1 MKGNTRRWK
10 DLPGLCI
17 SRINIVKMAILP
29 KAIYTNTI
37 KIPLTL
43 FTETKRNTK
52 IHMKQHKTQKS
63 KSNPEQK
70 EQC

>member
-1 MKGNTRRWK
+1 
-10 DLPGLCI
+10 
-17 SRINIVKMAILP
+17 MAILP

-70 EQC
+70 EQY